1 MIFILHIKSSLNL
14 GRSFSLEYTVL
25 SSAKLQISN
34 FSTKNKM
41 SLINML
47 NNGGPSIDP
56 WVIPRRISDY
66 LLYKE
71 PTLVLCFL
79 KLR

>member
-14 GRSFSLEYTVL
+14 GRSFPLEYTVL

-41 SLINML
+41 SLVNML

-56 WVIPRRISDY
+56 HECVVSYTLKY
-66 LLYKE
+66 L
-71 PTLVLCFL
+71 
-79 KLR
+79 